1 MKAVVHDTYGQADV
15 LEFRDIDR
23 PEPRDGEVLV
33 RVHASAVDAG
43 VWHLMTGLP
52 YLLRLGF
59 GLRRPRTQVR
69 GMDVAGTVE
78 AVGAKVTGFRPGDEV
93 FGTCTGAFAE
103 YAVTR
108 QGRLAPK
115 PANLTFEQAAAI
127 PISGFTALQGL
138 RDSGKVQAGQRVLVI
153 GAAGG
158 VGTYTVQLAKAFGAH
173 VTGVCSTTKT
183 ELVRSIGADEVIDY
197 TREDFVGNRYDL
209 IIDTAGGRSL
219 SHLRRALTAK
229 GTLVLVGGET
239 GGRLLGGVDRV
250 FRAAMLSPFIGH
262 TLRGLI
268 STTNRRADLEVLRA
282 FAEDGKLTPIVDR
295 TYGLTEV
302 PDAIRYLQA
311 GNARGKVVI
320 TV

>member
-1 MKAVVHDTYGQADV
+1 MKAVVQDKYGQTDV
-15 LEFRDIDR
+15 LEFKDIDMPR
-23 PEPRDGEVLV
+23 PRAGEVLV

-59 GLRRPRTQVR
+59 GLRRPRTRVR

-78 AVGAKVTGFRPGDEV
+78 AIGADVTGFRPGDEV
-93 FGTCTGAFAE
+93 FGTCGGAFAE
-103 YAVTR
+103 YAVAR
-108 QGRLAPK
+108 ADKLVLK

-127 PISGFTALQGL
+127 PISAFTALQAL
-138 RDSGKVQAGQRVLVI
+138 RDSGKVQSGQRVLVI

-158 VGTYTVQLAKAFGAH
+158 VGTYTVQLAKVFGAH

-197 TREDFVGNRYDL
+197 TREDILAGRYDL
-209 IIDTAGGRSL
+209 IVDTAGGRPL

-229 GTLVLVGGET
+229 GTLVMVGSET
-239 GGRLLGGVDRV
+239 GGRWLGGVDRV
-250 FRAAMLSPFIGH
+250 FRAAMVSPFIGH
-262 TLRGLI
+262 NLRGLI
-268 STTNRRADLEVLRA
+268 STTKRADLEVLRA
-282 FAEDGKLTPIVDR
+282 LAEDGKITPVVDR

-302 PDAIRYLQA
+302 PEAIRYLQA

-320 TV
+320 AV